1 MLRVKWL
8 LPLIILALAP
18 CAQSATRPYWTNRC
32 ASPRSNFNVVSSIT
46 CTLSNTVAGRTIIVD
61 ASSASTSISITIS
74 SESLTC
80 PAGAVGGSAGVSV
93 ITKKC
98 YIVPA
103 SNHGSLT
110 FTMTA
115 VGGFAQ
121 AYFVGAREYVGLGA
135 FDTACASGAGPAS
148 SCSLTTANAG
158 EWLDVLGSDDCNDL
172 VPQTGFFQQ
181 QYGTANSGTSS
192 QFVRTANWYMITGAA
207 GSYTAQYTITNS
219 LPESSVAALAFQV
232 SSPPALPSVVVVQSC
247 TFAYPDTTRS
257 SIACPLH
264 NYTANDVVVF
274 PFTSHIEVAPM
285 GACSGPNCAC
295 PANATVF
302 NVYNPPAP
310 GVSYG
315 TGVCYGFD
323 SVDTAITAWG
333 PQTHFG
339 SGQSLLEMETFEL
352 SGVLNSVD
360 VGSEA
365 GAAALTVNYTT
376 ISDNEYTVTSCFD
389 NAANP
394 LISTAP
400 AIQSG
405 GANDHDSSF
414 LQTQQTVTTQVTPT
428 AGSGH
433 TTACTETGSSVP
445 LIATL
450 SFGIIAS
457 PSSGHR
463 KQAQIF

>member
-1 MLRVKWL
+1 M
-8 LPLIILALAP
+8 
-18 CAQSATRPYWTNRC
+18 TN
-32 ASPRSNFNVVSSIT
+32 V
-46 CTLSNTVAGRTIIVD
+46 VAGRTAIID
-61 ASSASTSISITIS
+61 GTSASNSIALTSS

-80 PAGAVGGSAGVSV
+80 PAAANGGTPGVSV
-93 ITKKC
+93 LTKKC
-98 YIVPA
+98 YIVFA
-103 SNHGSLT
+103 SNHAS
-110 FTMTA
+110 FTVTA
-115 VGGFAQ
+115 TASGGLAEVYLI
-121 AYFVGAREYVGLGA
+121 AAREYVGLGA
-135 FDTACASGAGPAS
+135 FDVGCGVGTGV
-148 SCSLTTANAG
+148 SCSLTTSFAG
-158 EWLDVLGSDDCNDL
+158 EWLDVLGSDFCNDL
-172 VPQTGFFQQ
+172 APQTGFFQQ
-181 QYGTANSGTSS
+181 QYGAVNSGVSS
-192 QFVRTANWYMITGAA
+192 QTVRSANWYMITGAA
-207 GSYTAQYTITNS
+207 GSQTAQYTSTNS
-219 LPESSVAALAFQV
+219 LPEPSTAALAFQI

-274 PFTSHIEVAPM
+274 PWTTHIETFPI

-295 PANATVF
+295 PLNAQVF

-315 TGVCYGFD
+315 TGVCYGYD
-323 SVDTAITAWG
+323 SVDAAITIWG

-339 SGQSLLEMETFEL
+339 HGESLLEMETMEL
-352 SGVLNSVD
+352 SGVITTVD

-376 ISDNEYTVTSCFD
+376 IQNNEYTVTSCFD

-394 LISTAP
+394 LIVTAP

-405 GANDHDSSF
+405 NTNDHDSSF
-414 LQTQQTVTTQVTPT
+414 LQTQQTVTTQVTAT

-433 TTACTETGSSVP
+433 TTACSETGSSLP

-450 SFGIIAS
+450 SFGIIATVS
-457 PSSGHR
+457 P
-463 KQAQIF
+463 QIRTHIF